1 MPLGGCGISGS
12 FITSI
17 NEFSEGSG
25 GGGLILIFLLSES
38 QLTWGKAK
46 NANSESYLK

>member
-17 NEFSEGSG
+17 SEFSEGSG
-25 GGGLILIFLLSES
+25 GGVDLDISIVRKLGDLG
-38 QLTWGKAK
+38 QG
-46 NANSESYLK
+46 

>member
-17 NEFSEGSG
+17 NEFSEGRG
-25 GGGLILIFLLSES
+25 G
-38 QLTWGKAK
+38 WGAGVDLDFSIVRK
-46 NANSESYLK
+46 LVDTGQG

>member
-25 GGGLILIFLLSES
+25 GWGGVILDFSIVRKLVDMG
-38 QLTWGKAK
+38 QG
-46 NANSESYLK
+46 

>member
-25 GGGLILIFLLSES
+25 VDLDISIVRKLVDMGQG
-38 QLTWGKAK
+38 
-46 NANSESYLK
+46 

>member
-17 NEFSEGSG
+17 SEFSEGSG
-25 GGGLILIFLLSES
+25 GGGDGRCLYFNFQKARGHGARLRTLIARGI
-38 QLTWGKAK
+38 
-46 NANSESYLK
+46 

>member
-25 GGGLILIFLLSES
+25 G
-38 QLTWGKAK
+38 WGVDLDFSIVRK
-46 NANSESYLK
+46 LVDMGQG

>member
-25 GGGLILIFLLSES
+25 GGGGGGGVDLDISIVRKLVDMG
-38 QLTWGKAK
+38 QG
-46 NANSESYLK
+46 

>member
-17 NEFSEGSG
+17 NECSEGSG
-25 GGGLILIFLLSES
+25 VDLDISIVRKLVDMGQG
-38 QLTWGKAK
+38 
-46 NANSESYLK
+46 

>member
-1 MPLGGCGISGS
+1 MPLGGCGIISGS

-25 GGGLILIFLLSES
+25 GGGGGGGGGVDLDISIVRKLVDMG
-38 QLTWGKAK
+38 QG
-46 NANSESYLK
+46 

>member
-17 NEFSEGSG
+17 SEFSEGSVDLDISIVRKLG
-25 GGGLILIFLLSES
+25 DLGQG
-38 QLTWGKAK
+38 
-46 NANSESYLK
+46 

>member
-25 GGGLILIFLLSES
+25 GGGGGDLDISIVRKLVDMG
-38 QLTWGKAK
+38 QG
-46 NANSESYLK
+46 

>member
-17 NEFSEGSG
+17 NEFSEGSVDLDISIVRKLVDMG
-25 GGGLILIFLLSES
+25 QG
-38 QLTWGKAK
+38 
-46 NANSESYLK
+46 

>member
-17 NEFSEGSG
+17 SEFSEGSG
-25 GGGLILIFLLSES
+25 GGGGVDIDISIVRKLGDLG
-38 QLTWGKAK
+38 QG
-46 NANSESYLK
+46 

>member
-17 NEFSEGSG
+17 NEFSGGSRG
-25 GGGLILIFLLSES
+25 GGDLDISIVRKLVDMG
-38 QLTWGKAK
+38 QG
-46 NANSESYLK
+46 

>member
-17 NEFSEGSG
+17 SEFSEGSG
-25 GGGLILIFLLSES
+25 GGGGVDLDISIVRKLGDLG
-38 QLTWGKAK
+38 QG
-46 NANSESYLK
+46 

>member
-17 NEFSEGSG
+17 SEFSG
-25 GGGLILIFLLSES
+25 GGGGGGGGVDLDISMVRKLGDMG
-38 QLTWGKAK
+38 QG
-46 NANSESYLK
+46 

>member
-25 GGGLILIFLLSES
+25 GGGGDLDISIVRKLVDMG
-38 QLTWGKAK
+38 QG
-46 NANSESYLK
+46 

>member
-17 NEFSEGSG
+17 SEFSEGSG
-25 GGGLILIFLLSES
+25 GGGGGGDLDISIVRKLGDMG
-38 QLTWGKAK
+38 QG
-46 NANSESYLK
+46 

>member
-12 FITSI
+12 FITNI

-25 GGGLILIFLLSES
+25 AGEGLILIFLLSDS
-38 QLTWGKAK
+38 LVDMGQG
-46 NANSESYLK
+46 